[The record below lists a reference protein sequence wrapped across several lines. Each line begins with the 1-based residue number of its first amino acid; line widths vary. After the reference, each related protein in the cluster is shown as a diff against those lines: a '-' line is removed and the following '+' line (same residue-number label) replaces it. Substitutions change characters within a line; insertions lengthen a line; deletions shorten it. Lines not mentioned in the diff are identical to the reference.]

1 MLISGQM
8 TTNANVEMWFQEMD
22 RTNPLDT
29 SNTKSEER
37 PEGSLNAEALAE
49 GQKDNSP
56 EGANQSPEVVNQSP
70 EVASMCNLEGT
81 SRSEELR
88 INRGELSTSRTQDV
102 NSNKEERLD
111 SGISEVRPIMIHWK
125 QLKDIIYPGLDWEG

>member
-1 MLISGQM
+1 MLISGRM

-37 PEGSLNAEALAE
+37 PEGSLN
-49 GQKDNSP
+49 SP
-56 EGANQSPEVVNQSP
+56 EVANQSPEVANQSP
-70 EVASMCNLEGT
+70 EVASMYNLEGT

-125 QLKDIIYPGLDWEG
+125 QLKDIIYPGLDWQS

>member
-1 MLISGQM
+1 MLISGRM
-8 TTNANVEMWFQEMD
+8 TTNANVEIWFQEMD

-49 GQKDNSP
+49 GQKENSP
-56 EGANQSPEVVNQSP
+56 EVANQSP
-70 EVASMCNLEGT
+70 EVASMCNLGGT

-88 INRGELSTSRTQDV
+88 TSRTQDV

-111 SGISEVRPIMIHWK
+111 SGISEVKPIMIHWK
-125 QLKDIIYPGLDWEG
+125 QIKDIIHPGLDWQG

>member
-1 MLISGQM
+1 MLISGRM

-49 GQKDNSP
+49 GQKENSP
-56 EGANQSPEVVNQSP
+56 EVANQSP

>member
-29 SNTKSEER
+29 SNTQSKER
-37 PEGSLNAEALAE
+37 PKGSLNAEALAE